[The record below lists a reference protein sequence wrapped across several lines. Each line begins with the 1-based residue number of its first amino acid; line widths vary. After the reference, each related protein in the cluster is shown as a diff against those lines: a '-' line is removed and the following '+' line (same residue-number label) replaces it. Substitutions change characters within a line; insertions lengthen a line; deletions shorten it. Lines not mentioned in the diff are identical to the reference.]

1 LTRADPVAWE
11 GEGTVSAAGRGSL
24 PQTALLREGRRG
36 FAVRRWR
43 AGYVLIAPAVLLI
56 LLMMVYPVVETIF
69 FSFSKVQLPA
79 LRTTFVGFDNF
90 IRILRDPDT
99 GPLFRRTMVWIVGGV
114 ALRMALALG
123 AALVFNAKV
132 RGTVWMR
139 VLVILPWAIPSVVG
153 ANLWRWIVQ
162 ADAGV
167 LNQTLR
173 SLGLGA
179 WALNWL
185 GSPDTAMLTVIVAY
199 AWGGFPF
206 VMLLILARLQ
216 GLPEDINEAATV
228 DGANWWQIFRYITL
242 PSLTGVLAVALI
254 LEVVSGINS
263 FDTLMIMTGGGPANA
278 TMIWGIKIY
287 KTGFAEF
294 NLGGAAALSVL
305 MFAAML
311 AVFMVYGT
319 INVRTRRRQEEIS

>member
-1 LTRADPVAWE
+1 MTSQTDTGALP
-11 GEGTVSAAGRGSL
+11 AGSPSRKTRGSSL
-24 PQTALLREGRRG
+24 KAQRRNRAYLL
-36 FAVRRWR
+36 V
-43 AGYVLIAPAVLLI
+43 APAVILI
-56 LLMMVYPVVETIF
+56 AVMMIYPIVQTIY

-79 LRTTFVGFDNF
+79 LRTAFIGLDNF
-90 IRILRDPDT
+90 VRIFSDPET
-99 GPLFRRTMVWIVGGV
+99 GPLVQRTMVWIVGGV
-114 ALRMALALG
+114 ALKMALGMA

-162 ADAGV
+162 TDSGV

-173 SLGLGA
+173 AWGLDS

-185 GSPDTAMLTVIVAY
+185 GSPDTAMFTVIVAY
-199 AWGGFPF
+199 SWGGFAF

-216 GLPEDINEAATV
+216 GLPEEINEAARV

-254 LEVVSGINS
+254 LEIVSGINS

-278 TMIWGIKIY
+278 TRIWGIDIY
-287 KTGFAEF
+287 KTGFTDF
-294 NLGGAAALSVL
+294 NLGGAAAMSVL
-305 MFAAML
+305 MFAAVIV
-311 AVFMVYGT
+311 VFVIYGGV
-319 INVRTRRRQEEIS
+319 NSRVTRRQGEVS

>member
-1 LTRADPVAWE
+1 VTSQANTGAVSLGRPARKTGGTSLKAQRRNRAY
-11 GEGTVSAAGRGSL
+11 L
-24 PQTALLREGRRG
+24 
-36 FAVRRWR
+36 
-43 AGYVLIAPAVLLI
+43 LIAPAVILI
-56 LLMMVYPVVETIF
+56 ALMMIYPIVQTVY

-79 LRTTFVGFDNF
+79 LRTSFIGFDNF
-90 IRILRDPDT
+90 IRIFNNPET
-99 GPLFRRTMVWIVGGV
+99 GPLVQRTLVWILGGV
-114 ALRMALALG
+114 ALKMALGMA

-162 ADAGV
+162 TDAGV

-173 SLGLGA
+173 SWGLDS

-185 GSPDTAMLTVIVAY
+185 GSPDTAMFTVIVAY
-199 AWGGFPF
+199 SWGGFAF

-216 GLPEDINEAATV
+216 GLPEEINEAARV

-254 LEVVSGINS
+254 LEIVSGINS

-278 TMIWGIKIY
+278 TRIWGIDIY
-287 KTGFAEF
+287 KTGFTDF
-294 NLGGAAALSVL
+294 NLGGAAAMSVL
-305 MFAAML
+305 MFAAVIV
-311 AVFMVYGT
+311 VFIIYGGV
-319 INVRTRRRQEEIS
+319 NSRVSRRQGEVS